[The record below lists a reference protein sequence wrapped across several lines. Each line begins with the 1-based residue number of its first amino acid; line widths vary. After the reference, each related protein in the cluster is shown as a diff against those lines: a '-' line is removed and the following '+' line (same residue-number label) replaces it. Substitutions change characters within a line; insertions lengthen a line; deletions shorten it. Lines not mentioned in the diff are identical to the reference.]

1 MNEKKVILFIV
12 EGPSDRAALGPIME
26 EYFNSEDIK
35 FLIVHGDITIKN
47 YITKDNAIIKVNEQ
61 IKEKLKE
68 LKKKYNY
75 SKTDYIKIIHLIDTD
90 GVYISDD
97 KVMQKEG
104 ENSNKSKVLYYEDH
118 IEAENVNGIRNRNAK
133 KSEVLFKLR
142 TTKNIDGIQYRVY
155 YNSCNLEHVLYDE
168 LKDFTDD
175 EKADMA
181 DDFAEEYEGKVEDFI
196 EFISQEDLIAP
207 GTFKQTWRFIEKEK
221 HSLERFTNMYL
232 IFK

>member
-168 LKDFTDD
+168 LKD
-175 EKADMA
+175 
-181 DDFAEEYEGKVEDFI
+181 
-196 EFISQEDLIAP
+196 
-207 GTFKQTWRFIEKEK
+207 
-221 HSLERFTNMYL
+221 
-232 IFK
+232 

>member
-104 ENSNKSKVLYYEDH
+104 ENSSKSKVLYYEDH
-118 IEAENVNGIRNRNAK
+118 SRECEWNK
-133 KSEVLFKLR
+133 K
-142 TTKNIDGIQYRVY
+142 
-155 YNSCNLEHVLYDE
+155 
-168 LKDFTDD
+168 
-175 EKADMA
+175 
-181 DDFAEEYEGKVEDFI
+181 
-196 EFISQEDLIAP
+196 
-207 GTFKQTWRFIEKEK
+207 
-221 HSLERFTNMYL
+221 
-232 IFK
+232 

>member
-12 EGPSDRAALGPIME
+12 EGPSDQAALGTIME

-47 YITKDNAIIKVNEQ
+47 YIMKDNAIIKVNEQ

-104 ENSNKSKVLYYEDH
+104 ENSSKSKVLYYEDH
-118 IEAENVNGIRNRNAK
+118 IEAENVNGIRKRNAK
-133 KSEVLFKLR
+133 KAEVLFKLR

-155 YNSCNLEHVLYDE
+155 YNSCNLEHVLYD
-168 LKDFTDD
+168 
-175 EKADMA
+175 
-181 DDFAEEYEGKVEDFI
+181 
-196 EFISQEDLIAP
+196 
-207 GTFKQTWRFIEKEK
+207 
-221 HSLERFTNMYL
+221 
-232 IFK
+232 

>member
-97 KVMQKEG
+97 KVM
-104 ENSNKSKVLYYEDH
+104 
-118 IEAENVNGIRNRNAK
+118 
-133 KSEVLFKLR
+133 
-142 TTKNIDGIQYRVY
+142 
-155 YNSCNLEHVLYDE
+155 
-168 LKDFTDD
+168 
-175 EKADMA
+175 
-181 DDFAEEYEGKVEDFI
+181 
-196 EFISQEDLIAP
+196 
-207 GTFKQTWRFIEKEK
+207 
-221 HSLERFTNMYL
+221 
-232 IFK
+232 

>member
-104 ENSNKSKVLYYEDH
+104 
-118 IEAENVNGIRNRNAK
+118 IRNRNAK

-175 EKADMA
+175 EKLEKS
-181 DDFAEEYEGKVEDFI
+181 DDFAEQYEGKSD
-196 EFISQEDLIAP
+196 EFIQFISDESVAVE
-207 GTFKQTWRFIEKEK
+207 GSYKETWEYIEKDLNSLNR
-221 HSLERFTNMYL
+221 HSNMNL
-232 IFK
+232 IFQKE